1 MKKNYIVSGLEKT
14 VREMY
19 PDKAQELITAL
30 EKRIAVIREENSG
43 ETKDK
48 KFHLENQ
55 IMPGIAAYE
64 TLSAVMPKEKALDI
78 IHGYIKDN
86 AHRLH
91 KTFVRIVRIP
101 LIYKAVPWMF
111 TKGTRKMFGESA
123 GFLANEIQTS
133 GGVWRVDMLKCPYHD
148 ACARYNCPELC
159 HCFCD
164 SDDITYDGLHKK
176 LVWRRTKTLGRGNE
190 CCDFCLMTVK

>member
-55 IMPGIAAYE
+55 IMPGIAAYK

-78 IHGYIKDN
+78 IHGYIEDN
-86 AHRLH
+86 AHSIRPSSVSCVFRSSI
-91 KTFVRIVRIP
+91 K
-101 LIYKAVPWMF
+101 
-111 TKGTRKMFGESA
+111 
-123 GFLANEIQTS
+123 
-133 GGVWRVDMLKCPYHD
+133 PYHGCSQKVRVKCSARALAFWQTRFRRAA
-148 ACARYNCPELC
+148 ACGVSIC
-159 HCFCD
+159 
-164 SDDITYDGLHKK
+164 
-176 LVWRRTKTLGRGNE
+176 
-190 CCDFCLMTVK
+190 

>member
-19 PDKAQELITAL
+19 PDKAQEMITAL
-30 EKRIAVIREENSG
+30 EKRIEVIREENSG

-78 IHGYIKDN
+78 IHGYI
-86 AHRLH
+86 
-91 KTFVRIVRIP
+91 
-101 LIYKAVPWMF
+101 
-111 TKGTRKMFGESA
+111 
-123 GFLANEIQTS
+123 
-133 GGVWRVDMLKCPYHD
+133 
-148 ACARYNCPELC
+148 
-159 HCFCD
+159 
-164 SDDITYDGLHKK
+164 
-176 LVWRRTKTLGRGNE
+176 
-190 CCDFCLMTVK
+190 